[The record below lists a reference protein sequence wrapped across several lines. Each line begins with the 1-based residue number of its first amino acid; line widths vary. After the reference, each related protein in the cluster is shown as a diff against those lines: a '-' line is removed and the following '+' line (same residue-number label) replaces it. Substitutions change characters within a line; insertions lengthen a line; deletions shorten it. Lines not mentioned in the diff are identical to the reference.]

1 MQAQLHPLEP
11 FFREAVRVSYEE
23 TLGLND
29 PELTAYVAQMLCGFT
44 QANDLYKMRD
54 ELGRP
59 IEDLEG
65 MLKAADPVY
74 GTASSFDAE
83 RAARKA
89 IGDYTLF
96 VAGMYPEATLAG
108 PHFHPSVGELI
119 QVGKESYSIVST
131 FTLFEYEEEA
141 PLFARLAEGFERCVL
156 GLALVRDQLG
166 ASDLLPRPD
175 RVQ

>member
-1 MQAQLHPLEP
+1 MQLQVHPLEP
-11 FFREAVRVSYEE
+11 FFRQAVRISFEE

-29 PELTAYVAQMLCGFT
+29 AEMTAYVAQMLCGFT
-44 QANDLYKMRD
+44 QAGDLYKMRD
-54 ELGRP
+54 ERNRP

-65 MLKAADPVY
+65 MLKAADPVF

-96 VAGMYPEATLAG
+96 VAGMYPEATLTG

-131 FTLFEYEEEA
+131 FNLFEYEEEA
-141 PLFARLAEGFERCVL
+141 PLFVRLAEGFERCVL

-166 ASDLLPRPD
+166 PSQLLPRPT
-175 RVQ
+175 RVR

>member
-1 MQAQLHPLEP
+1 MQVQVHPLEP
-11 FFREAVRVSYEE
+11 FFRQAVRFSYEE

-29 PELTAYVAQMLCGFT
+29 PEMTAYVAQMLCGFT
-44 QANDLYKMRD
+44 QAEDLYKVRD
-54 ELGRP
+54 EWNQP

-74 GTASSFDAE
+74 GTALSFDAE

-96 VAGMYPEATLAG
+96 VAGMYPEATLSG

-119 QVGKESYSIVST
+119 QVGKESYTIVSK
-131 FTLFEYEEEA
+131 FNLFEYEAEA
-141 PLFARLAEGFERCVL
+141 PLFARLAAGFERCVL

-166 ASDLLPRPD
+166 PGQLLPRP
-175 RVQ
+175 RKVM